1 MLVIEGGLYMDLIKQ
16 LGSLALA
23 SRLRRLSDRL
33 MRDGI
38 RIYREEGLA
47 FEPRWFAVFYL
58 LSQKSPLSV
67 TEIAHQLRVTHP
79 AVNQVAGILEKEGL
93 LVSRKDRSDERK
105 RLLSL
110 SPSGK
115 AMLNR
120 LKPVWSDF
128 KLSADELLAES
139 GVDLLKAL
147 DRIENS
153 LDHAETYERIKTQ
166 IKKRQLNEVKII
178 DYRPKYKKY
187 FKKFNLEWLERYF
200 TVEPRD
206 EKMLSHPEEEIIQPG
221 GRIFFARLDG
231 KIVGTA
237 ALIRHN
243 KSTYELAKMAV
254 TEKARGRQVGKR
266 LALAVIEK
274 ARSLGAH
281 TIILNTSPKL
291 TVANSLYR
299 QLGFVQTLSEADLS
313 SSYKRPSITLKLNIK
328 AARKPKK
335 RK

>member
-1 MLVIEGGLYMDLIKQ
+1 MDLIKQ

-23 SRLRRLSDRL
+23 SRLKRLSDRL
-33 MRDGI
+33 MRDGV

-47 FEPRWFAVFYL
+47 FEPRWFTVFYL
-58 LSQKSPLSV
+58 LSKKSPLSV

-115 AMLNR
+115 ALLTH
-120 LKPVWSDF
+120 LKPLWNDF
-128 KLSADELLAES
+128 KVSADELLAES

-153 LDHAETYERIKTQ
+153 LDHAEAYERIKSL
-166 IKKRQLNEVKII
+166 IVKRQLKQVKII
-178 DYRPKYKKY
+178 NYQPKYKKY
-187 FKKFNLEWLERYF
+187 FKKFSLEWLKRDF
-200 TVEPRD
+200 SVEPRD
-206 EKMLSHPEEEIIQPG
+206 EKMLSHPEEEILRRG

-237 ALIRHN
+237 ALVRHD
-243 KSTYELAKMAV
+243 KKTYELAKMAV
-254 TEKARGRQVGKR
+254 TEKARGRQAGKK
-266 LALAVIEK
+266 LALAAIEK
-274 ARSLGAH
+274 ARSLGARN
-281 TIILNTSPKL
+281 ILLNTSTKL
-291 TVANSLYR
+291 EVANNLYR
-299 QLGFVQTLSEADLS
+299 QLGFVQTFSETDQS
-313 SSYKRPSITLKLNIK
+313 SRYKRPTITMKLNIQ
-328 AARKPKK
+328 AVRGSKK
-335 RK
+335 HK